1 MIAMLLL
8 GALSTIAILTTV
20 YWACLV
26 VGGGLVA
33 LSMFG
38 GDSDTDVSVD
48 TDVDVG
54 FDADV
59 DLDAD
64 GAFDVDTDGVDL
76 SHAHTDVAALS
87 TWFSMRFVVFFVA
100 VFGAVGVILR
110 HLTALGT
117 MMTFVVAL
125 VVGLIIGQVVHHV
138 FRAVRSTSGDSTPRP
153 QDYVNR
159 LARVTIAITPP
170 DKGEVSIQVRS
181 ARRFVPAVATG
192 EAPGFSAGD
201 EVVVVGYRAGVA
213 QVVSREEFERKAR
226 SA

>member
-8 GALSTIAILTTV
+8 VAMSTIAILTTV

-26 VGGGLVA
+26 VGGGLVV
-33 LSMFG
+33 LSTLG
-38 GDSDTDVSVD
+38 GDSDADVSVD
-48 TDVDVG
+48 TDIDVS

-64 GAFDVDTDGVDL
+64 LDLDADGVDL
-76 SHAHTDVAALS
+76 SHAHTDVTALS

-100 VFGAVGVILR
+100 IFGAVGVILNY
-110 HLTALGT
+110 LTALET
-117 MMTFVVAL
+117 VTTFVAAL
-125 VVGLIIGQVVHHV
+125 VVGLIIGQIVHHV
-138 FRAVRSTSGDSTPRP
+138 FRAIRRTSGDSTPRP

-159 LARVTIAITPP
+159 LARVTVAITPP
-170 DKGEVSIQVRS
+170 NKGEVTIQVRS

-192 EAPGFSAGD
+192 AAPGFNTGD

-213 QVVSREEFERKAR
+213 QVISREEFERKAR